1 MEVRASQALSSCF
14 TAEPHQPLG
23 LGTLCVVYFD
33 YKVYTHIQCPSKRL
47 VSWGLGPQL
56 VVLSGEVLETLGG
69 GT

>member
-1 MEVRASQALSSCF
+1 
-14 TAEPHQPLG
+14 